1 MITTSLYGDSTCTN
15 ELEIKGFRYS
25 VVTLGMSTVIF
36 QISTQIYYLLGP
48 PWIEKTFAN
57 MQLKNNLQSFFSSA
71 SHTTATNIEA
81 ARSYML
87 LEGPGTGLDNPAF
100 IWTRY

>member
-36 QISTQIYYLLGP
+36 SNIHTDLLSP
-48 PWIEKTFAN
+48 RPT
-57 MQLKNNLQSFFSSA
+57 MDRKNVC
-71 SHTTATNIEA
+71 
-81 ARSYML
+81 
-87 LEGPGTGLDNPAF
+87 
-100 IWTRY
+100 